1 MSYIRGVATMAA
13 LVLPLV
19 LLYKL
24 WYGRRSSDGSNNN
37 NNDNGH
43 TDSTFMVDQSSIAPD
58 SADPS
63 SSLHFPS
70 VEYEVFL
77 SFRGPDTRHQITDI
91 LYRFLIHIKIHT
103 FKDDDE
109 LRKGEGIWSNLVKAI
124 DQSKIY
130 IPIISKSYAH
140 SKWCL
145 KELAEIVECQ
155 KRDNRRIILPI
166 FYMVDP
172 RDVRHQTGPY
182 QDAFKKHVRSFDE
195 KTVQSWKDA
204 LNVVGTLKGWHV
216 RSNEEQGAISDEVSA
231 NVWSHLSKYNYVLDT
246 DELIG
251 IDDHIEA
258 VVEKLSID
266 SKNMTMVGIHG
277 IGGIGKTT
285 IARAIYN
292 QIVSQFDRC
301 CFVENI
307 RETQQQKDGIVI
319 IQEKLTSDILRMDSI
334 RFRND
339 SEGRKMIKER
349 ICRFKTLI
357 ILDDVDEKFRFED
370 VLGSPKNFH
379 HGSRFIITSRNIKV
393 LGSLNE
399 NQCRLYEVGAMSQ
412 SRSLEL
418 FCKHAFKKNYPPPN
432 YNTLVDGIVSTTGGL
447 PLTLKVIGSMLY
459 REELAV
465 WQEKLDQLRGT
476 IEHQVMER
484 LKISYDTLTNE
495 AQQIFLDIACFFI
508 DKNKEMPSYMWSDC
522 NFYPA
527 SNINIL
533 IQRSMIKLGDND
545 AFQMHDQLR
554 DMGREIVRQEN
565 IEHPWM
571 RSRIWSFEEVKKLIY
586 ERKVSNQI
594 EALRVEDLYT
604 SMDAVES
611 LANLSELRYFVA
623 ESSITHTELF
633 NSFLPNLRWLQLH
646 KYHRNGYEHPLTNF
660 SMKNLVILD
669 LWASKIHDNWGGW
682 SQIEMAERLKVI
694 DLSYCSGFRKLPR
707 FPRSLEILRLSYIEG
722 HEIPELDIGELK
734 KLKVLDIRHSKI
746 QKITGGTFGT
756 LKGLRELDLT
766 NFKCK
771 NLREVMVDVGE
782 LSSLKIL
789 RTSRKARDVEYETP
803 IGLKVLSTSY
813 RISNLAEML
822 ELEVLKIYD
831 CKFGLE
837 IPPMWWKV
845 SKLKTLWIA
854 NTMINGGGSKDN
866 MITTMFPSSL
876 TSLNIIDCRAWL
888 PSLANLGNLTHLLM
902 DDCRTINNHLDG
914 IAGLK
919 SLRYLEIKWVK
930 GLARITGLT
939 SLMSSPDCKLENLAI
954 IKCPDLIELHDDD
967 KAAKVG
973 VVVNSLRLMIIVHC
987 PQLDAGPLVRGLTK
1001 FPMLRE
1007 LWLEKINFIGSI
1019 ERITS
1024 LSKLKEMKQLAV
1036 VGAHGLREIEGLG
1049 ELKCLEYLML
1059 RNCTSLERLW
1069 HADDRLEN
1077 LKSLD
1082 IRNCRSLSVEHLSA
1096 LKTELAEIIRRQE
1109 QDTRRIILPIFYMVD
1124 PRDVRHQ
1131 TGPYLNAFQEHGKKF
1146 DQKTI
1151 QSWKDALN
1159 KVGALK
1165 GWHVKSNDEQ
1175 GVVADEVSADLWSRL
1190 STENL
1195 TLETGELVGIDDHVE
1210 AIVEKLSLDSKC
1222 VIVVGLHGM
1231 GGIGKTT
1238 IAKAVYNNISSR
1250 FNRCCF
1256 VENVRETQGHEDGV
1270 VALQKKLVSEILR
1283 MGSIGFTH
1291 DSGGRKMIKERVSRF
1306 KSLIVFD
1313 DVDEKFKFHDVLGS
1327 LKDFTSESR
1336 FIITSR
1342 NERVLSTLGENECR
1356 LYEVGSM
1363 SQSRSLELFSKH
1375 AFKMNSPPPDYKTL
1389 ANDIVLTTGG
1399 LPLTLKVIGS
1409 LLYRE
1414 EIAVWKDKL
1423 EQLHETLELEVL
1435 DRLKIS
1441 YDSLAY
1447 EAQQIFLDIACF
1459 FIGENK
1465 EMSSYM
1471 WTDCR
1476 FYPASNIKILIQRS
1490 MIKVGN
1496 KDEFQMHDQ
1505 LRDMGAEIV
1514 RREDI
1519 ERPWMRSRIWSTKDG
1534 IELLSNIKRL
1544 KVVKLSKC
1552 YGFTRLPELPRNIEV
1567 LSIRGIKYKVNIQEL
1582 DILFKKKKKELDI
1595 EYIQELDIEEL
1606 NKLKALVLSKI
1617 CIGKISGGTFGMLK
1631 ELEELDLN
1639 YLECSNLREAVADVG
1654 QLTSLKI
1661 LRTAGAKEV
1670 EYDCP
1675 LGLKELYTSSWISSL
1690 AELLELEVLRV
1701 YGCEDGLDIP
1711 LATSED
1717 QDSVWWKVSKL
1728 KYLFLTGTKIN
1739 NNVSDHGGGGRFL
1752 LPTSLI
1758 SLRIRKCHEPTSLI
1772 FPSMENLKNL
1782 TRLEVD
1788 DVLFQTH
1795 LDGLEGLRSLETLF
1809 INNVSG
1815 LTKIKGLRDLLCSST
1830 CKLESLQISSCLD
1843 LNELVTCELD
1853 QTVLV
1858 PSLQCLSIGPCPH
1871 LDVGPVIRGLSK
1883 FPTLKKLALIKVMIT
1898 KEEDLEVIGTLEELD
1913 TLELELYPSSLERI
1927 PSLSKLKKLESL
1939 TLSLPSLRDIEGL
1952 GELKSLK
1959 ELCLQNCE
1967 SLERLWLEDHHP
1979 QLCSLGTLNIRNCKS
1994 LSVDHLSALKTSLPP
2009 GVAIT
2014 WPDHFRNQRRGR
2026 GRRGRRQL

>member
-1 MSYIRGVATMAA
+1 MA
-13 LVLPLV
+13 
-19 LLYKL
+19 
-24 WYGRRSSDGSNNN
+24 R
-37 NNDNGH
+37 
-43 TDSTFMVDQSSIAPD
+43 
-58 SADPS
+58 
-63 SSLHFPS
+63 
-70 VEYEVFL
+70 
-77 SFRGPDTRHQITDI
+77 
-91 LYRFLIHIKIHT
+91 
-103 FKDDDE
+103 
-109 LRKGEGIWSNLVKAI
+109 
-124 DQSKIY
+124 
-130 IPIISKSYAH
+130 
-140 SKWCL
+140 
-145 KELAEIVECQ
+145 
-155 KRDNRRIILPI
+155 
-166 FYMVDP
+166 
-172 RDVRHQTGPY
+172 
-182 QDAFKKHVRSFDE
+182 
-195 KTVQSWKDA
+195 
-204 LNVVGTLKGWHV
+204 
-216 RSNEEQGAISDEVSA
+216 EEQ
-231 NVWSHLSKYNYVLDT
+231 
-246 DELIG
+246 
-251 IDDHIEA
+251 
-258 VVEKLSID
+258 
-266 SKNMTMVGIHG
+266 
-277 IGGIGKTT
+277 
-285 IARAIYN
+285 R
-292 QIVSQFDRC
+292 R
-301 CFVENI
+301 
-307 RETQQQKDGIVI
+307 
-319 IQEKLTSDILRMDSI
+319 
-334 RFRND
+334 
-339 SEGRKMIKER
+339 
-349 ICRFKTLI
+349 
-357 ILDDVDEKFRFED
+357 
-370 VLGSPKNFH
+370 
-379 HGSRFIITSRNIKV
+379 
-393 LGSLNE
+393 
-399 NQCRLYEVGAMSQ
+399 
-412 SRSLEL
+412 
-418 FCKHAFKKNYPPPN
+418 
-432 YNTLVDGIVSTTGGL
+432 
-447 PLTLKVIGSMLY
+447 
-459 REELAV
+459 
-465 WQEKLDQLRGT
+465 
-476 IEHQVMER
+476 
-484 LKISYDTLTNE
+484 
-495 AQQIFLDIACFFI
+495 
-508 DKNKEMPSYMWSDC
+508 
-522 NFYPA
+522 
-527 SNINIL
+527 
-533 IQRSMIKLGDND
+533 
-545 AFQMHDQLR
+545 
-554 DMGREIVRQEN
+554 
-565 IEHPWM
+565 
-571 RSRIWSFEEVKKLIY
+571 
-586 ERKVSNQI
+586 VSNQI

-1096 LKTELAEIIRRQE
+1096 LKT
-1109 QDTRRIILPIFYMVD
+1109 
-1124 PRDVRHQ
+1124 
-1131 TGPYLNAFQEHGKKF
+1131 
-1146 DQKTI
+1146 
-1151 QSWKDALN
+1151 
-1159 KVGALK
+1159 
-1165 GWHVKSNDEQ
+1165 
-1175 GVVADEVSADLWSRL
+1175 
-1190 STENL
+1190 
-1195 TLETGELVGIDDHVE
+1195 
-1210 AIVEKLSLDSKC
+1210 
-1222 VIVVGLHGM
+1222 
-1231 GGIGKTT
+1231 
-1238 IAKAVYNNISSR
+1238 
-1250 FNRCCF
+1250 
-1256 VENVRETQGHEDGV
+1256 
-1270 VALQKKLVSEILR
+1270 
-1283 MGSIGFTH
+1283 
-1291 DSGGRKMIKERVSRF
+1291 
-1306 KSLIVFD
+1306 
-1313 DVDEKFKFHDVLGS
+1313 
-1327 LKDFTSESR
+1327 
-1336 FIITSR
+1336 
-1342 NERVLSTLGENECR
+1342 
-1356 LYEVGSM
+1356 
-1363 SQSRSLELFSKH
+1363 
-1375 AFKMNSPPPDYKTL
+1375 
-1389 ANDIVLTTGG
+1389 
-1399 LPLTLKVIGS
+1399 
-1409 LLYRE
+1409 
-1414 EIAVWKDKL
+1414 
-1423 EQLHETLELEVL
+1423 
-1435 DRLKIS
+1435 
-1441 YDSLAY
+1441 
-1447 EAQQIFLDIACF
+1447 
-1459 FIGENK
+1459 
-1465 EMSSYM
+1465 
-1471 WTDCR
+1471 
-1476 FYPASNIKILIQRS
+1476 
-1490 MIKVGN
+1490 
-1496 KDEFQMHDQ
+1496 
-1505 LRDMGAEIV
+1505 
-1514 RREDI
+1514 
-1519 ERPWMRSRIWSTKDG
+1519 
-1534 IELLSNIKRL
+1534 
-1544 KVVKLSKC
+1544 
-1552 YGFTRLPELPRNIEV
+1552 
-1567 LSIRGIKYKVNIQEL
+1567 
-1582 DILFKKKKKELDI
+1582 
-1595 EYIQELDIEEL
+1595 
-1606 NKLKALVLSKI
+1606 
-1617 CIGKISGGTFGMLK
+1617 GKISGGTFGMLK